1 MDIRI
6 DCSKGTLEKEEY
18 EALKPR
24 VDEILESL
32 WKGEK
37 DYTGWVSLPLEF
49 AKEDSDFMEE
59 VERIE
64 TLALAIQSR
73 CKLFVVVGIG
83 GSYLG
88 ARAAIEALG
97 IKPGYPEIR
106 YAGNNLSGTQHQKLL
121 EEVYEKETCICVI
134 SKSGTTIEP
143 RLAFSILKEAL
154 VNKYGEAEAAKR
166 IFAVTDEEEG
176 VLCQEC
182 RSKDYLHFSI
192 PKNIGGRYSVLTAVG
207 LLPMAVVGIPVKQIL
222 LGAYEVACDS
232 GWDHALP
239 DYAILRY
246 LMLQKGKEIEIFE
259 SYEPL
264 FQYFTEWL
272 KQLFGESEGKDDTGL
287 FPASLGFTTD
297 LHSMGQFLQEG
308 SPIFFET
315 ILDLE
320 NPPGDVLL
328 PSEEDPSMAGKTM
341 NQINRAALQGV
352 MNAHQQRGVPM
363 VKINIPQM
371 SPRILGQL
379 FYFFQT
385 TCAITASLMGVN
397 PFNQPGVEAY
407 KAEMKKE
414 LEK

>member
-6 DCSKGTLEKEEY
+6 DCSKGTIEKEEY
-18 EALKPR
+18 DALRPR
-24 VDEILESL
+24 VDEALEKL
-32 WKGEK
+32 WSGKE
-37 DYTGWVSLPLEF
+37 DFTGWVSLPLEYP
-49 AKEDSDFMEE
+49 KEDSDFMEE

-64 TLALAIQSR
+64 TVALAIQNR

-97 IKPGYPEIR
+97 VEPGYPEIR
-106 YAGNNLSGTQHQKLL
+106 FAGKNLSGTEHRKLL
-121 EEVYEKETCICVI
+121 DEVYEKDTCICVI

-143 RLAFSILKEAL
+143 RLAFSVLKEAL
-154 VNKYGEAEAAKR
+154 INKYGEEEAGKR
-166 IFAVTDEEEG
+166 IFAVTDESKGSLYEEC
-176 VLCQEC
+176 CQ
-182 RSKDYLHFSI
+182 KDYLHFSI
-192 PKNIGGRYSVLTAVG
+192 PEDIGGRYSVLTAVG
-207 LLPMAVVGIPVKQIL
+207 LLPMAVLGIPIRQVLQ
-222 LGAYEVACDS
+222 GAYEMACDS
-232 GWDHALP
+232 GWDHNLP

-246 LMLQKGKEIEIFE
+246 LMLQKGKQIEIFE
-259 SYEPL
+259 SYEPCL
-264 FQYFTEWL
+264 QYFAEWL
-272 KQLFGESEGKDDTGL
+272 KQLFGESEGKDDTGM
-287 FPASLGFTTD
+287 FPASLNFTTD

-320 NPPGDVLL
+320 RPLGDVLL
-328 PSEEDPSMAGKTM
+328 PWEEDPSMKGKTM

-352 MNAHQQRGVPM
+352 MNAHEQRGIPM
-363 VKINIPQM
+363 VKVNIPNM
-371 SPRILGQL
+371 SPRIMGQL
-379 FYFFQT
+379 FYYFQT

>member
-6 DCSKGTLEKEEY
+6 DCSKGIIEKEEY

-49 AKEDSDFMEE
+49 AKENSDFMEE

-64 TLALAIQSR
+64 TLALAIQNR

-97 IKPGYPEIR
+97 IGPGYPEIR
-106 YAGNNLSGTQHQKLL
+106 YAGNNLSGTEHQKLL

-154 VNKYGEAEAAKR
+154 INKYGEAEAAKR

-182 RSKDYLHFSI
+182 HRKDYLHFSI
-192 PKNIGGRYSVLTAVG
+192 PENIGGRYSVLTAVG
-207 LLPMAVVGIPVKQIL
+207 LLPMAVVGIPIKQIL

-232 GWDHALP
+232 GWDHSLP
-239 DYAILRY
+239 DYATLRY

-320 NPPGDVLL
+320 NPPGDALL
-328 PSEEDPSMAGKTM
+328 PSDEDPSMAGKTM
-341 NQINRAALQGV
+341 NQINRAALKGV
-352 MNAHQQRGVPM
+352 MNAHEQRGIPM
-363 VKINIPQM
+363 VKINIPNM

-385 TCAITASLMGVN
+385 TCAITASLMGVD

>member
-1 MDIRI
+1 
-6 DCSKGTLEKEEY
+6 
-18 EALKPR
+18 
-24 VDEILESL
+24 
-32 WKGEK
+32 
-37 DYTGWVSLPLEF
+37 
-49 AKEDSDFMEE
+49 
-59 VERIE
+59 
-64 TLALAIQSR
+64 
-73 CKLFVVVGIG
+73 
-83 GSYLG
+83 
-88 ARAAIEALG
+88 
-97 IKPGYPEIR
+97 
-106 YAGNNLSGTQHQKLL
+106 
-121 EEVYEKETCICVI
+121 
-134 SKSGTTIEP
+134 
-143 RLAFSILKEAL
+143 
-154 VNKYGEAEAAKR
+154 
-166 IFAVTDEEEG
+166 
-176 VLCQEC
+176 
-182 RSKDYLHFSI
+182 
-192 PKNIGGRYSVLTAVG
+192 
-207 LLPMAVVGIPVKQIL
+207 MAVVGIPVKQIL

-264 FQYFTEWL
+264 FQYFAEWL

-297 LHSMGQFLQEG
+297 LHSMGQFLQGG

-328 PSEEDPSMAGKTM
+328 PSDEDPSMAGIEGKTM

-363 VKINIPQM
+363 VKINIPSM

-385 TCAITASLMGVN
+385 TCAITASLMGVD